1 MFLMVCFYFGPMAT
15 KQNRKRDGW
24 VAAVVGCM
32 LVAAVACLSH
42 YGTSDALLE
51 AAARSRAG
59 ELRRLDGLVSE
70 VEAVK
75 HALLGLEHRRAAAR
89 RKQQLAVR
97 TVHRSQPAHTD
108 SFDYSASVGHEPLGQ
123 GEWVQ
128 RDLRD
133 DRLEMIPG
141 RSELRTINQKVISDE
156 CRPPD
161 CVTRSGLPLGSV
173 LYPGA
178 FRGGSRPGCR
188 MQPLPHTD
196 SIIYQHLFNKN
207 HAILNLKLL

>member
-1 MFLMVCFYFGPMAT
+1 MAV
-15 KQNRKRDGW
+15 RPRGW
-24 VAAVVGCM
+24 AAAAAGFM
-32 LVAAVACLSH
+32 LVAAVACLSR
-42 YGTSDALLE
+42 YGTFRRPDALLE
-51 AAARSRAG
+51 AVARSRAG

-75 HALLGLEHRRAAAR
+75 HALLGLEDRRAAAR
-89 RKQQLAVR
+89 REQQLAVR
-97 TVHRSQPAHTD
+97 AVHLSQPAHTD

-128 RDLRD
+128 RDSRD

-141 RSELRTINQKVISDE
+141 RSELRTINQKVVADE

-178 FRGGSRPGCR
+178 FRGHVPSGAAAVC
-188 MQPLPHTD
+188 
-196 SIIYQHLFNKN
+196 
-207 HAILNLKLL
+207 